1 MNDSEYYETYF
12 GYRGRIIEICNRYD
26 FYINQIKNKLTTI
39 ENKKIQLKNNVSGHI
54 PFLIIDLT
62 LLAAYIFF
70 VIYAFLQGINIY
82 FYFIII
88 FGGIILIPSTH
99 IICRNYLKNLVQ
111 YHFFIGTRLYR
122 KIIQYN
128 NASCYYNMMDYYT
141 QLIIKRSSE
150 KNKYEKILNK
160 IRNEEEISEKDK
172 KLIENYNEKIFEEK
186 VPYRIC
192 KFDSIDFFMNIIK
205 KGEHTL

>member
-1 MNDSEYYETYF
+1 
-12 GYRGRIIEICNRYD
+12 
-26 FYINQIKNKLTTI
+26 
-39 ENKKIQLKNNVSGHI
+39 
-54 PFLIIDLT
+54 
-62 LLAAYIFF
+62 
-70 VIYAFLQGINIY
+70 
-82 FYFIII
+82 
-88 FGGIILIPSTH
+88 
-99 IICRNYLKNLVQ
+99 
-111 YHFFIGTRLYR
+111 
-122 KIIQYN
+122 
-128 NASCYYNMMDYYT
+128 MDYYT